1 MEDRARHAGRDRV
14 HQVPGPAGL
23 GVGGQ
28 RALRH
33 VLALDDVPPPIADE
47 AREALA
53 ALPGDGSVVTGPA
66 VTGPAVTGS
75 AVTG

>member
-1 MEDRARHAGRDRV
+1 MEDGARHAGRDRV

-33 VLALDDVPPPIADE
+33 VLGLDELPPPIEHE
-47 AREALA
+47 ARDALAALA
-53 ALPGDGSVVTGPA
+53 ALPAEG
-66 VTGPAVTGS
+66 
-75 AVTG
+75 